1 MLFTPGLIVAAGAT
15 IVLVAVEKTLE
26 DFGVHWVGAA
36 LKLALPLIGM
46 AVGVYFLETN
56 PILWWILK

>member
-26 DFGVHWVGAA
+26 DFGVHWVGTA